1 MSKKK
6 YINSTLII
14 FSLLFG
20 LFSLYF
26 IFIDRPWVSQ
36 WKTYQQEYELYFSDI
51 KNSEKDIDDQKLLIK
66 QLQKIINEN
75 QKDIQENYKNVILNS
90 KEIAAFNDK
99 DYEGWMLMEVQYLLN
114 MANQKILI
122 SKDYSTSISLLN
134 SIDKILLSMNDP
146 KFTQLRQVIA
156 EDRLKLLK
164 VEEFD
169 LNGMMLRLSNL
180 VDKTQNLP
188 VIKKI
193 ESEVSKNSILINK
206 NNDELTFLKKLKKIL
221 LNAWKDLKTL
231 IVIKEVSNPVS
242 PLLSDQQYL
251 LLKNNIKLL
260 LNQAQIS
267 LINKNS
273 TLYKN
278 ALDQLEIL
286 INQGFP
292 THDPLVKNFLKEIS
306 FLKEIDFDLFIIDI
320 NSSMSEFGKLL
331 NIPEEKAIYEKKSF

>member
-1 MSKKK
+1 M
-6 YINSTLII
+6 
-14 FSLLFG
+14 
-20 LFSLYF
+20 
-26 IFIDRPWVSQ
+26 
-36 WKTYQQEYELYFSDI
+36 
-51 KNSEKDIDDQKLLIK
+51 
-66 QLQKIINEN
+66 
-75 QKDIQENYKNVILNS
+75 ILNS

-286 INQGFP
+286 INQGFT